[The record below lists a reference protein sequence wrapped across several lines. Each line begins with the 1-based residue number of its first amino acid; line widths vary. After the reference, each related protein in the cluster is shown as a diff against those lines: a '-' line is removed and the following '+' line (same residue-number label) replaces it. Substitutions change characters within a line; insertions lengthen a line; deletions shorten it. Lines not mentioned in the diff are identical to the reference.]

1 MGMGHYLR
9 ENIKFKNGRI
19 ATSGA
24 GYMVPY
30 AGDLPRSW
38 HISFNKDQTGLN
50 TEKWNPIRSKWAG
63 ECGQIFS
70 QGGYQKQNK
79 KNHDFFL
86 FSFFTTHR

>member
-19 ATSGA
+19 ATSGG

-70 QGGYQKQNK
+70 QGGYQKQ
-79 KNHDFFL
+79 KN
-86 FSFFTTHR
+86 S